1 MPAKPHGG
9 KLVNRVV
16 TGERRDRLIEE
27 AKELPK
33 IQISKETAVEVENI
47 AHGVYSPLEGFMT
60 SNDFT
65 SVLENMRLE
74 NDLPWTI
81 PIVLDVSHDELKK
94 LGVREGD
101 FVALITNGSVEALM
115 EVEEIYKFDK
125 KEYAEK
131 VFKTTDLDHP
141 GVKKV
146 FEMRDRLIGG
156 KIDLLNQIENP
167 FEKYTLQPVETRV
180 LFKELGWRTVVG
192 FQTRNAPHL
201 GHEYV
206 QKTALT
212 FVDGLFIN
220 PVIGR
225 KKKGDFRDEVIL
237 KAYEVLIERYYLKN
251 RAVLAVLRTEMRYAG
266 PREAIFHA
274 IVRKNFGCT
283 HFIVGRDHAGVGS
296 YYKPYEAQE
305 IFEKFPDLGITPI
318 FFKQFY
324 YCKKCYGF
332 VNEAVCPHRGEDII
346 PPSGTKIREM
356 LVKGELPPKEMMRP
370 EVAEVIL
377 SFEKPFVD

>member
-1 MPAKPHGG
+1 MSAKPHGG

-33 IQISKETAVEVENI
+33 IEISKETAVEVENI

-146 FEMRDRLIGG
+146 FEMRDRLVGG
-156 KIDLLNQIENP
+156 KIDLLNQIENL

-251 RAVLAVLRTEMRYAG
+251 RAVLAVFRTEMRYAG

-305 IFEKFPDLGITPI
+305 IFEEFPDLGITPI

-356 LVKGELPPKEMMRP
+356 LMKGELPPKEMMRP

>member
-9 KLVNRVV
+9 RLVNRVV
-16 TGERRDRLIEE
+16 TGEKRDRLIEE

-33 IQISKETAVEVENI
+33 IEILKETAVEVENI

-146 FEMRDRLIGG
+146 FEMRDRLVGG

-305 IFEKFPDLGITPI
+305 IFEEFPDLGITPI

-356 LVKGELPPKEMMRP
+356 LMKGELPPKEMMRP